1 MKHPGAGRT
10 ARFSAGRRA
19 GGVPG
24 LLALFLLA
32 ALPGCALLPIP
43 APPSTA
49 VAPPASAELRQF
61 RISARVAVKSGEQG
75 FSGTMR
81 WLHSEAADDMLFLSP
96 LGQGVARLERDAAG
110 VTLTTADQRSWRAP
124 DAESLGSEVL
134 GWQVPLKG
142 LPHWVV
148 GRPAP
153 QGPAEAERGADGLL
167 SRLRQ
172 QGWQTD
178 YLGYKAVQNVSLPA
192 RLVLQNDDLEIRL
205 VIDGWEF

>member
-1 MKHPGAGRT
+1 M

-19 GGVPG
+19 GGAPV
-24 LLALFLLA
+24 LFLLA
-32 ALPGCALLPIP
+32 ALSGCALLP
-43 APPSTA
+43 APPPSAA
-49 VAPPASAELRQF
+49 VAPPAAEELRQF
-61 RISARVAVKSGEQG
+61 RVSARVAVKHGEQG

-124 DAESLGSEVL
+124 DAESLSSAVL
-134 GWQVPLKG
+134 GWQVPLQG

-153 QGPAEAERGADGLL
+153 QGPAEAQRGADGLL